1 MSQAAYV
8 CRQCLERDPTNYRLI
23 THKCETPSRHDQSLR
38 VQVYWQDDFLHPIRP
53 VPNKE
58 ITGRFTLCHF
68 GPQCMKGD
76 RCTYAHSEVERDA
89 WNREKFGE
97 R

>member
-8 CRQCLERDPTNYRLI
+8 CPKCLERDPTNYSVF
-23 THKCETPSRHDQSLR
+23 THECVDPSRHDQSLR
-38 VQVYWQDDFLHPIRP
+38 VQVYWQDGLHRIRP

-58 ITGRFTLCHF
+58 ITGRFILCYL
-68 GPQCMKGD
+68 GPWCKGD
-76 RCTYAHSEVERDA
+76 RCTYAHSVAEQNA

-97 R
+97 P